1 MALSG
6 QSAGLL
12 LAIGSS
18 DHHLVGTASVPRL
31 PSGQV
36 VETYTSPLPLRTMC
50 PPPVGLRGGW
60 GGGEVKRC
68 LLYMAD
74 ISQTPRSPDPDRTMD
89 IDIPTLQPYLPAG
102 GQETGRRESFKEQ
115 GTALSRRVPL
125 FLDIQF
131 AKSLE
136 DISIFQIYR
145 DLKKCC
151 QTFKKIRQTKENTLL
166 VQVANECQAKKVL
179 GLRKIAG
186 VDISISANRY
196 LNQVRGVIFNRKL
209 LRYSEEVLQ
218 KELEDQGV
226 IEVKRIKRKE
236 GSTLVDTPML
246 ILTFD
251 KEQLPDKIMAAW
263 YAMDVRLYQ
272 PAPRRCYNCQK
283 FGHLGSNC
291 HSKQSICI
299 KCSQVKLEV
308 HTCSRTRCANCS
320 ESHQASDKNCEF
332 YKMEKEVLSIQ
343 SSDKLSYPE
352 ARKLVYHRYNKTPG
366 RTWAKTVQ
374 MTPQQHRQTK
384 PLGTSV
390 SPKAPVQKPKAPER
404 KRQAQENPTVPPR
417 RSNSLEKL
425 PQTPS
430 TPAPKSKEQ
439 RSPRVTRERRHS
451 AALSDQGFK
460 GFTRQDRA
468 KALSLGKLPRAPSA
482 STPQSEEKG
491 ESRRGGD
498 NSRDRAKTRSL
509 GDLRAKGKTSATAG
523 VELMVRARSSRS
535 GTIPKSSSERE
546 PEPGTSVSSEAEG
559 GEPRLAEDEGKDLR
573 NSEGVRGAGVQ
584 APSPI
589 PDTAEGSLPDGGHQD
604 SLAAEMEDVS
614 ESTSRKR
621 ERAGTPPQSP
631 KGKLQKQV
639 SGTTS
644 TS

>member
-1 MALSG
+1 
-6 QSAGLL
+6 
-12 LAIGSS
+12 
-18 DHHLVGTASVPRL
+18 
-31 PSGQV
+31 
-36 VETYTSPLPLRTMC
+36 
-50 PPPVGLRGGW
+50 
-60 GGGEVKRC
+60 
-68 LLYMAD
+68 MAD
-74 ISQTPRSPDPDRTMD
+74 LSQTLRSPDPDRNMN
-89 IDIPTLQPYLPAG
+89 IDIPTFQPYLPAG
-102 GQETGRRESFKEQ
+102 GLESGRRESFREQ
-115 GTALSRRVPL
+115 GTAMSRRIPL

-145 DLKKCC
+145 ELKLCC
-151 QTFKKIRQTKENTLL
+151 QTFKKIRQTKEDTLL

-196 LNQVRGVIFNRKL
+196 LNQVKGVIFNRKL
-209 LRYSEEVLQ
+209 MRYSEEVLQ

-226 IEVKRIKRKE
+226 IEVKRIKRRE

-263 YAMDVRLYQ
+263 YAMDVRQYQ

-291 HSKQSICI
+291 RSKQSICV
-299 KCSQVKLEV
+299 KCSTEKLEA

-320 ESHQASDKNCEF
+320 EPHQASDKNCEF

-352 ARKLVYHRYNKTPG
+352 ARRIVYHRYNKTPG
-366 RTWAKTVQ
+366 RTWAK

-384 PLGTSV
+384 TLGTLV

-425 PQTPS
+425 SQTPS
-430 TPAPKSKEQ
+430 APAPKPKEQ
-439 RSPRVTRERRHS
+439 RSPKVTRERRHS
-451 AALSDQGFK
+451 AAPSDQGFT

-468 KALSLGKLPRAPSA
+468 KALSLGKLPRTPSA
-482 STPQSEEKG
+482 STPQSKEKG

-498 NSRDRAKTRSL
+498 NSKDRAKTRSL
-509 GDLRAKGKTSATAG
+509 GDLRAKGKSSATAG
-523 VELMVRARSSRS
+523 VELKVQARSSRS
-535 GTIPKSSSERE
+535 GTIPKSSSERK
-546 PEPGTSVSSEAEG
+546 PKPGTSVSSEAG
-559 GEPRLAEDEGKDLR
+559 GGDPRLAEDKGVDPEK
-573 NSEGVRGAGVQ
+573 SEGVRGAGVQ
-584 APSPI
+584 APAPN
-589 PDTAEGSLPDGGHQD
+589 PDTAEGSLPDVGHQD
-604 SLAAEMEDVS
+604 SLAAEMEDIS

-631 KGKLQKQV
+631 KGKLPKQV